1 MKTRHIHALIA
12 VGAVGGVLGFHHWLS
27 HSALLADYDPAD
39 ATYAALTTGWA
50 VALTAWPL
58 TLWGVIV
65 GVLCGYALSGI
76 VHSARSQA
84 AITEQLS
91 REQQRFEREREL
103 LMADRQAAWDEKWR
117 AENAQTRAERRA
129 DDLDVAL
136 RHAQEALAHAEQRR
150 QNAVAAAT
158 PDRTGGRWTA
168 YGSAVPH
175 LAKIARSRD
184 FQDSRAPPA
193 GLLSDKACF

>member
-1 MKTRHIHALIA
+1 MRLRRIHALLPVIA
-12 VGAVGGVLGFHHWLS
+12 VGLFGLHHWLS

-91 REQQRFEREREL
+91 RERQRFEREREL

-158 PDRTGGRWTA
+158 RR
-168 YGSAVPH
+168 
-175 LAKIARSRD
+175 ARKQQRSVD
-184 FQDSRAPPA
+184 NGPA
-193 GLLSDKACF
+193 HTPR

>member
-12 VGAVGGVLGFHHWLS
+12 VGAVGGVLGFHHWLTRG
-27 HSALLADYDPAD
+27 AWLVDYSPAD
-39 ATYAALTTGWA
+39 GTYIDIATGWRI
-50 VALTAWPL
+50 VLEAWPL

-136 RHAQEALAHAEQRR
+136 AHAEQRR

-158 PDRTGGRWTA
+158 RR
-168 YGSAVPH
+168 
-175 LAKIARSRD
+175 ARKQQRSVD
-184 FQDSRAPPA
+184 NCPA
-193 GLLSDKACF
+193 HTPR

>member
-65 GVLCGYALSGI
+65 GVLCGYALSSI

-117 AENAQTRAERRA
+117 VENAQTRAERRA

-158 PDRTGGRWTA
+158 RR
-168 YGSAVPH
+168 
-175 LAKIARSRD
+175 ARKQQRSVD
-184 FQDSRAPPA
+184 NCPA
-193 GLLSDKACF
+193 HTPR

>member
-12 VGAVGGVLGFHHWLS
+12 VGAVGGVLGFHHWLTRG
-27 HSALLADYDPAD
+27 AWLVDYAPAD
-39 ATYAALTTGWA
+39 GTYIDIATGWRI
-50 VALTAWPL
+50 VLEAWPL

-65 GVLCGYALSGI
+65 GVLCGYALSSI

-117 AENAQTRAERRA
+117 AENAQTLAERRA

-158 PDRTGGRWTA
+158 RR
-168 YGSAVPH
+168 
-175 LAKIARSRD
+175 ARKQQRSVD
-184 FQDSRAPPA
+184 NGPA
-193 GLLSDKACF
+193 HTPR

>member
-12 VGAVGGVLGFHHWLS
+12 VGAVGSVLGFHHWLS

-158 PDRTGGRWTA
+158 RR
-168 YGSAVPH
+168 
-175 LAKIARSRD
+175 ARKQRSVD
-184 FQDSRAPPA
+184 NCPA
-193 GLLSDKACF
+193 HTPR

>member
-12 VGAVGGVLGFHHWLS
+12 VGAVGGLLGFHHWLTRG
-27 HSALLADYDPAD
+27 AWLVDYAPA
-39 ATYAALTTGWA
+39 TGWHIMLEA
-50 VALTAWPL
+50 WPVAL
-58 TLWGVIV
+58 WGAIV

-76 VHSARSQA
+76 VHGARSQA
-84 AITEQLS
+84 AITEALS
-91 REQQRFEREREL
+91 REQRRFELEREQL
-103 LMADRQAAWDEKWR
+103 VADRQAAWDEKWR

-158 PDRTGGRWTA
+158 RR
-168 YGSAVPH
+168 
-175 LAKIARSRD
+175 ARKQQRSVD
-184 FQDSRAPPA
+184 NSPA
-193 GLLSDKACF
+193 HTPR

>member
-1 MKTRHIHALIA
+1 MGKTAFFWRNA
-12 VGAVGGVLGFHHWLS
+12 VLRGRSIWGCCHNGAVGGVLGFHHWLS

-136 RHAQEALAHAEQRR
+136 RHAQEALAHTEQRR

-158 PDRTGGRWTA
+158 RR
-168 YGSAVPH
+168 
-175 LAKIARSRD
+175 ARKQQRSVD
-184 FQDSRAPPA
+184 NGPA
-193 GLLSDKACF
+193 HTPR